1 MKSIQQRGE
10 ITAFLSLMFVLMISF
25 TAGILEVSMI
35 QVSKSISRLET
46 DRAVFSIFGEYQ
58 SRLMDEYNVFAIEA
72 SYGTGDYSE
81 DNIIRRMHYFGTQNT
96 DHEITAIQYL
106 TDNCGQA
113 FREQVLAYM
122 EQKYGISLIRNF
134 TGLTAEWEKCE
145 VRESE
150 MKEEKE
156 SVVDGIRE
164 LEELS
169 DTTDAGET
177 ENESENELENDVDPF
192 ECVNTIE
199 KAGILSIVLPQ
210 NMNLSGK
217 RISLSGQPSY
227 RNLNTGR
234 GSFPS
239 RTNMDGIEEK
249 LLFNEYIL
257 DKFICAVSGTE
268 EESNNSE
275 QENNETKVS
284 DDTGSG
290 MERSLSYETEYIIS
304 GKESDKENLE
314 SVLMKIFLI
323 RLALNYTYILG
334 DEEKKSEAGVLASA
348 LALLLLNPE
357 LSEMIKH
364 LVLFTWAA
372 GESVVD
378 IRTLLA
384 GYKVPSV
391 KNRENWQLSLG
402 ELLTLGN
409 GSEQIEGKNE
419 ENGMSYKDYLRI
431 FLFLSDTD
439 QVTMRTMDR
448 VEENLKTEFGME
460 YFQSDQCV
468 SKIQM
473 NNTVQIY
480 DELTYQYPVYF
491 GYE

>member
-156 SVVDGIRE
+156 SAVDGIRE

-199 KAGILSIVLPQ
+199 KAGILSIVL
-210 NMNLSGK
+210 
-217 RISLSGQPSY
+217 
-227 RNLNTGR
+227 
-234 GSFPS
+234 
-239 RTNMDGIEEK
+239 
-249 LLFNEYIL
+249 
-257 DKFICAVSGTE
+257 
-268 EESNNSE
+268 
-275 QENNETKVS
+275 
-284 DDTGSG
+284 
-290 MERSLSYETEYIIS
+290 
-304 GKESDKENLE
+304 
-314 SVLMKIFLI
+314 
-323 RLALNYTYILG
+323 
-334 DEEKKSEAGVLASA
+334 
-348 LALLLLNPE
+348 
-357 LSEMIKH
+357 
-364 LVLFTWAA
+364 
-372 GESVVD
+372 
-378 IRTLLA
+378 
-384 GYKVPSV
+384 
-391 KNRENWQLSLG
+391 
-402 ELLTLGN
+402 
-409 GSEQIEGKNE
+409 
-419 ENGMSYKDYLRI
+419 
-431 FLFLSDTD
+431 
-439 QVTMRTMDR
+439 
-448 VEENLKTEFGME
+448 
-460 YFQSDQCV
+460 
-468 SKIQM
+468 
-473 NNTVQIY
+473 
-480 DELTYQYPVYF
+480 
-491 GYE
+491 